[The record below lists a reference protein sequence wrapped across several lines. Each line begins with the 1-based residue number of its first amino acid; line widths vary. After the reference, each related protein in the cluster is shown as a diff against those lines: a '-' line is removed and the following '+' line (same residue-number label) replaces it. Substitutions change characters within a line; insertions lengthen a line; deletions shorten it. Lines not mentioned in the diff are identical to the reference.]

1 MALDKLGTGGLTP
14 TPRNRKSMSDTR
26 SEPQRRLPRASAILP
41 IAALLAGAAAAF
53 WPRGKDP
60 AALGGPASEP
70 EILTPE
76 HIEAIEPGR
85 GRCAD
90 APWKIPALGWK
101 DILWRSWRE
110 AGRDRLPSLAGGVTF
125 YILLAVFPAAAAF
138 VSLYGIFSDVSSV
151 QEQLHQ
157 MSAVFPAEVL
167 DLIGRQMLRI
177 ATQRPATLSAAFI
190 AGIAVSVWSANAGMK
205 ALFDGLNIAY
215 GEVEKRDYL
224 QRTLFSYLATF
235 AALCFL
241 AVVTSVL
248 VAAPIFLQGQGFKRL
263 YALWFVI
270 RWGIVLSLA
279 ALAFTLVYRFGPSRA
294 HARWRWV
301 AGGGV
306 IAAMFW
312 MGGSMAFSFYLNNIA
327 HLDVTYGSFG
337 AIIAFLVWVWS
348 SVMVLLMGAELNA
361 EIEHQTACDST
372 TGDPMPMGE
381 RGAVMADTIG
391 RAFTATPREA
401 VEYGA
406 AFAARQVGYV
416 RRFVGRLFGKVL

>member
-1 MALDKLGTGGLTP
+1 MLKSGEFDLTL
-14 TPRNRKSMSDTR
+14 RNRKRMSDTR
-26 SEPQRRLPRASAILP
+26 PEPRRRLPRASQIIP
-41 IAALLAGAAAAF
+41 IAALLAGAIAAF

-60 AALGGPASEP
+60 TALGGGVSDP
-70 EILTPE
+70 EILTPA

-90 APWKIPALGWK
+90 APWKIPPLGWK

-110 AGRDRLPSLAGGVTF
+110 AGRDRLPALAGSVTF

-138 VSLYGIFSDVSSV
+138 VSLYGIFSDVSMV

-215 GEVEKRDYL
+215 GETEKRDYL
-224 QRTLFSYLATF
+224 QRTLFSYAATF
-235 AALCFL
+235 VALCFL
-241 AVVTSVL
+241 AVVTAVL
-248 VAAPIFLQGQGFKRL
+248 VAAPIFLQERGYTRL
-263 YALWFVI
+263 VLLWFVV
-270 RWGIVLSLA
+270 RWGVVLALA
-279 ALAFTLVYRFGPSRA
+279 ALAFVLVYRYGPSRA
-294 HARWRWV
+294 PARWRWV
-301 AGGGV
+301 TGGGV
-306 IAAMFW
+306 MAAILW
-312 MGGSMAFSFYLNNIA
+312 MAGSMGFSFYVNNIA
-327 HLDVTYGSFG
+327 HFDATYGSLG
-337 AIIAFLVWVWS
+337 AVIAFMVWVWT
-348 SVMVLLMGAELNA
+348 SVMVVLMGAELNA

-416 RRFVGRLFGKVL
+416 TRFFGGLFGRKS